1 MFIVALGNKLGT
13 FFSQIFCD
21 KRKNLFVE
29 KEVVLINHKN
39 KDLMG
44 KLNGY
49 KNLLK
54 QL

>member
-1 MFIVALGNKLGT
+1 MFIVALGNKPKT
-13 FFSQIFCD
+13 FFPQIFYD
-21 KRKNLFVE
+21 KQKNLFVE
-29 KEVVLINHKN
+29 KGVVLINHKN

-49 KNLLK
+49 KTPLK